1 MPEEERMHEVTSPKL
16 RPAVVTSAAAPP
28 EEAPERLS
36 PILWPLAAYLAIGT
50 LVLFLVSQLDGVAT
64 AVAPWEG
71 ERNRWH
77 ESSAGWIAL
86 FPLTAPVLVIY
97 GLTRIGFAI
106 PARAIELVWRCA
118 RALGR
123 YLSDAWAAVRVLV
136 RRTREAI
143 DTMLR
148 DAMRAVK
155 RAAETTVR
163 RVRAALSRASRR

>member
-1 MPEEERMHEVTSPKL
+1 MHEATSSKL
-16 RPAVVTSAAAPP
+16 RPVVVTSGAPP
-28 EEAPERLS
+28 EQMPERLS
-36 PILWPLAAYLAIGT
+36 PILWPLAAYLAVGT
-50 LVLFLVSQLDGVAT
+50 LVLFLVSQLDGVAST
-64 AVAPWEG
+64 LMPWDS

-86 FPLTAPVLVIY
+86 FPLTAPVLVFY
-97 GLTRIGFAI
+97 GLTRVGLAV
-106 PARAIELVWRCA
+106 PARGVELVWRAA
-118 RALGR
+118 RAVGR
-123 YLSDAWAAVRVLV
+123 YLSEAWAVVRALV

-163 RVRAALSRASRR
+163 RVRAALARASRR

>member
-1 MPEEERMHEVTSPKL
+1 MNQATSKL
-16 RPAVVTSAAAPP
+16 RPAIETSTTAPP
-28 EEAPERLS
+28 DEAPERLS

-50 LVLFLVSQLDGVAT
+50 LVLFLVSQLDTVAT
-64 AVAPWEG
+64 TLMPWESKP
-71 ERNRWH
+71 ERWH

-86 FPLTAPVLVIY
+86 FPVTVPVFIVY

-106 PARAIELVWRCA
+106 PARMIELVWRAA
-118 RALGR
+118 RAFGR
-123 YLSDAWAAVRVLV
+123 SLSDAWGTVRALV

-155 RAAETTVR
+155 HAAETTIR
-163 RVRAALSRASRR
+163 RVRAALSRAARR